1 MKRSLVATLALV
13 FGLGVAGTVFA
24 ATSPFADVPAT
35 HWSYDAVSKLAQA
48 GIVDGYGNGT
58 FRGDSTLTRYE
69 MATLI
74 ANAMTK
80 MDKANAEQKTIIDKL
95 ACEYASELEGLNVRV
110 TKIENKVGKVKVGGE
125 VRYRY
130 EWTENNDGSP
140 DTFTRVR
147 INLFAPLTDKL
158 VFSGRVEGENK
169 IGTKSDINIAH
180 AFIAGKVLG
189 LDTFIAGRIPLYL
202 GQGLINGIGA
212 EGSAHS
218 GADGVVLG
226 VGGNQV
232 KFAIAGGKAGADEAT
247 SLNLRAANLSYDV
260 NKNTNVTASYLKDKD
275 GEFYESYAAGFNYRG
290 IKNIKVTGE
299 YGKNDAN
306 WAKKYNGDTAKAWY
320 ITTKYRGADPTK
332 DNSDGLWVGYR
343 NADIG
348 FDPLT
353 LGNAEASGLQKS
365 FDPTDPSFSPYNAF
379 CMSNVKGFEFGYERT
394 VFKNAIFSLQYN
406 DLEKKDDK
414 ASADSL
420 LVGLTYSF

>member
-1 MKRSLVATLALV
+1 MKRNLVATLALV

-24 ATSPFADVPAT
+24 ATSPFADVPAR
-35 HWSYDAVSKLAQA
+35 HWSYAAVNKLAQA
-48 GIVDGYGNGT
+48 GIVDGYGNRT

-80 MDKANAEQKTIIDKL
+80 MDKANAEQKAIIDKL

-110 TKIENKVGKVKVGGE
+110 TKLENKVGNVKVGGE

-130 EWTENNDGSP
+130 EWSDNNNESP

-158 VFSGRVEGENK
+158 IFSGRIEGENA
-169 IGTKSDINIAH
+169 IGTKSDINIPQ
-180 AFIAGKVLG
+180 AFIAGKALG
-189 LDTFIAGRIPLYL
+189 FDTFIAGRIPLHL
-202 GQGLINGIGA
+202 GQGMLSGIGA
-212 EGSAHS
+212 QGNAHM
-218 GADGVVLG
+218 GADGIVLG
-226 VGGNQV
+226 AGNQLKV
-232 KFAIAGGKAGADEAT
+232 TVAAGKAGAEEDT
-247 SLNLRAANLSYDV
+247 SLNLQAANLSYDL
-260 NKNTNVTASYLKDKD
+260 NKNTNLTASYLEDKD
-275 GEFYESYAAGFNYRG
+275 SAMYKSYAAGFNYNG
-290 IKNIKVTGE
+290 IKNINIIGE
-299 YGKNDAN
+299 YGKNESD
-306 WAKKYNGDTAKAWY
+306 WAKGCNNGDNAKGWY
-320 ITTKYRGADPTK
+320 ITTKYRGAAPAK
-332 DNSDGLWVGYR
+332 DNSDGFWVGYR
-343 NADIG
+343 NADAG

-353 LGNAEASGLQKS
+353 LGNMEASALQKK
-365 FDPTDPSFSPYNAF
+365 FNAKTPYAVLA
-379 CMSNVKGFEFGYERT
+379 MSNVKGLEYGYERT